1 MIGQQLD
8 KEKKEILEKIQ
19 KQKEDSGL
27 DELQSKLPKG
37 GYMGDYAWEYYR
49 GSSGGGYYSRSL
61 DYRLDDLCYYYIPM
75 MIIFQ

>member
-37 GYMGDYAWEYYR
+37 GYMGDYAWEHYR
-49 GSSGGGYYSRSL
+49 GSSGGGTRSL
-61 DYRLDDLCYYYIPM
+61 DYRLDDFVIP
-75 MIIFQ
+75 IFL